1 MSDPRTP
8 LSMTCKTDSV
18 LFEGS
23 CISPCALQNCCV
35 VHLSAGD
42 RKNNRVNKRWA
53 GAEVE

>member
-23 CISPCALQNCCV
+23 FISPCAFQNWNI
-35 VHLSAGD
+35 VHLSARD
-42 RKNNRVNKRWA
+42 QKNNRVSKCWA